1 MAKLEDLPPQS
12 ERTKNRID
20 NARAGN
26 LSPDES
32 GIGVGAFDHSQALA
46 KKKKLTLQFFNV
58 NAKPSKGFPHNPV
71 EYKAFLTQYEDKY
84 ESTWTQEDVYGRM
97 DPIQTFQG
105 TKRVLSLGWDVV
117 AASLGEAVDNLRKT
131 EQLFKML
138 YPAYT
143 APVKGGATTI
153 AASPLVKLKFGN
165 LITSAVGATSG
176 GSVETTGLL
185 GTISGFSYAPDI
197 EVGFFDVDAKGTLY
211 PQTIKL
217 SCNFTV
223 LHTHELG
230 WREAKKRNEPWENY
244 PYVDGP
250 PPPPPEV
257 PPSNKQAA
265 RGKTGK
271 GNPNVAAAAALKLG
285 KP

>member
-1 MAKLEDLPPQS
+1 MGGKITEKEIKDAKVGKFDEDTS
-12 ERTKNRID
+12 KVNKGR
-20 NARAGN
+20 
-26 LSPDES
+26 
-32 GIGVGAFDHSQALA
+32 
-46 KKKKLTLQFFNV
+46 KLTLQFYNM
-58 NAKPSKGFPHNPV
+58 NAPESETFPHNPV
-71 EYKAFLTQYEDKY
+71 AYKAFLTQYEDKY
-84 ESTWTQEDVYGRM
+84 ESQWTQEDVYGRM

-105 TKRVLSLGWDVV
+105 TKRVLSLAWDVV

-138 YPAYT
+138 YPAYN

-165 LITSAVGATSG
+165 LITSAVGGDAG
-176 GSVETTGLL
+176 GSAKTTGLL

-230 WREAKKRNEPWENY
+230 WREGQDRNAPWDNY
-244 PYVDGP
+244 PYVETP
-250 PPPPPEV
+250 PKPPD
-257 PPSNKQAA
+257 PSKVKNAKKKGA

-271 GNPNVAAAAALKLG
+271 GNPNVAAAATNKLG
-285 KP
+285 NP